1 MNNSL
6 NYYEP
11 IQNIVKMGYQCI
23 SSQINAVIRYSK
35 VLVVVTDRFKTFE
48 SLICP
53 AAGLLVKLSK
63 CR

>member
-1 MNNSL
+1 MW
-6 NYYEP
+6 
-11 IQNIVKMGYQCI
+11 NIVKMGYQCI

-53 AAGLLVKLSK
+53 DAGLLVKL
-63 CR
+63 